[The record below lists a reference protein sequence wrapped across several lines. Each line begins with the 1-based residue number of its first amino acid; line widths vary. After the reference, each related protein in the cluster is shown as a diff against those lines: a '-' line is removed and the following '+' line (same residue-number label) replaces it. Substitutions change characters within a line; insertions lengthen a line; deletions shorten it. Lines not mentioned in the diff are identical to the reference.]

1 MTSVEAGAV
10 PSASGGT
17 IRSTI
22 PARIDRL
29 PWSGFH
35 TKLIIALGVAWILDG
50 LEITVASSVAGILT
64 HSDTLNLTPALAN
77 DLGTPYLAGEILGA
91 LIFGMFSDRWGRRNL
106 FMITLLVYLIG
117 SGLSALTLGSS
128 SGWVIFLFGTRVIA
142 GMGIGG
148 ETAAI
153 NSAID
158 EMIPARFRGRVDIG
172 INGTYWA
179 GAMIGSAA
187 TLLFL
192 NAIPE
197 SVGWRLGFLLGPVLG
212 AFIIYIRRNL
222 PESPRWQIMHGHAA
236 GAEESI
242 SYIEREV
249 EKSGITLEPVDDSLA
264 IEVKP
269 TDQRGYLTLLR
280 MLFTR
285 YPSRSVLGAGL
296 MITQS
301 FLYNAIFFSFTTVLT
316 AFYGVSGGAPLY
328 LLAFSIGNLVGPL
341 VLGPFFDTIGRRQM
355 IGGTYLL
362 SGVLLAIVG
371 VLFNANVLNALSLT
385 ICFAVVFFFA
395 SAGASAA
402 YLTVSEIFPQ
412 EVRAKAI
419 GVFYSISQGAGIVAN
434 LFFGALIGTS
444 KHPPTSGLFV
454 GYLSGAGIMVIG
466 GLIAV
471 FLGVD
476 AAGKSLEDV
485 ATPLSVV
492 QKVTHIESM
501 GKRPPS
507 ARPDPSG

>member
-1 MTSVEAGAV
+1 MTSVETGAV

-50 LEITVASSVAGILT
+50 LEITVASSVAGALT
-64 HSDTLNLTPALAN
+64 HADTLNLTPNIAN

-106 FMITLLVYLIG
+106 FMVTLAVYLVG
-117 SGLSALTLGSS
+117 SGLSALTLGTST
-128 SGWVIFLFGTRVIA
+128 GWVVFLFATRVIA

-158 EMIPARFRGRVDIG
+158 EMIPAKYRGRVDIG

-179 GAMIGSAA
+179 GAMLGSAA

-197 SVGWRLGFLLGPVLG
+197 SVGWRLGFLLGPVVG
-212 AFIIYIRRNL
+212 IFIIYIRRNL
-222 PESPRWQIMHGHAA
+222 PESPRWQIMHGRAE

-242 SYIEREV
+242 AFIEQEV
-249 EKSGITLEPVDDSLA
+249 AKTGVSLPPIDDSQA
-264 IEVKP
+264 IEIQP

-280 MLFTR
+280 MLFAK
-285 YPSRSVLGAGL
+285 YPGRSVLGAGL

-301 FLYNAIFFSFTTVLT
+301 FLYNAIFFSFTTVLA
-316 AFYGVSGGAPLY
+316 AFFGVGGGAPLY
-328 LLAFSIGNLVGPL
+328 LLAFSIGNLIGPL
-341 VLGPFFDTIGRRQM
+341 VLGPLFDTVGRRQM

-362 SGVLLAIVG
+362 SGVLLAVIG
-371 VLFNANVLNALSLT
+371 LLFNAGVLNALSLT
-385 ICFAVVFFFA
+385 IAFAIVFFFA

-402 YLTVSEIFPQ
+402 YLTVSEVFPQ

-419 GVFYSISQGAGIVAN
+419 GVFYSISQGAGIAAN
-434 LFFGALIGTS
+434 LFFGALIGSS

-492 QKVTHIESM
+492 QRVANIESM
-501 GKRPPS
+501 GHRPPS
-507 ARPDPSG
+507 ARPDATG

>member
-1 MTSVEAGAV
+1 MPSV
-10 PSASGGT
+10 GGS

-29 PWSGFH
+29 PWSSFH
-35 TKLIIALGVAWILDG
+35 TRLIIALGVAWILDG

-64 HSDTLNLTPALAN
+64 HSDTLNLTPNIAN

-91 LIFGMFSDRWGRRNL
+91 LIFGMFSDRWGRKNL
-106 FMITLLVYLIG
+106 FMITLAVYLIG
-117 SGLSALTLGSS
+117 SGLSALTLGTST
-128 SGWVIFLFGTRVIA
+128 GWVVFLYATRVIA

-158 EMIPARFRGRVDIG
+158 EMIPARYRGRVDIG

-179 GAMIGSAA
+179 GAMLGSAA

-192 NAIPE
+192 NTIPE
-197 SVGWRLGFLLGPVLG
+197 SVGWRLGFLLGPVVGL
-212 AFIIYIRRNL
+212 FIIYIRRNL
-222 PESPRWQIMHGHAA
+222 PESPRWQIMHGRAE

-242 SYIEREV
+242 TYIEQEV
-249 EKSGITLEPVDDSLA
+249 AKSGVTLPPVDDSLA

-269 TDQRGYLTLLR
+269 TDQRGYLTLLK
-280 MLFTR
+280 MLFTV

-301 FLYNAIFFSFTTVLT
+301 FLYNAIFFSFTTVL
-316 AFYGVSGGAPLY
+316 AAYFGVGGGAPLY
-328 LLAFSIGNLVGPL
+328 LLAFSVGNLIGPL

-362 SGVLLAIVG
+362 SGVLLAVIG
-371 VLFNANVLNALSLT
+371 VLFNTHVLNALSLT
-385 ICFAVVFFFA
+385 IAFAIVFFFA

-402 YLTVSEIFPQ
+402 YLTVSEVFPQ

-419 GVFYSISQGAGIVAN
+419 GVFYSISQGAGIAAN

-454 GYLSGAGIMVIG
+454 GYLSGAGIMVVG

-476 AAGKSLEDV
+476 AAGKSLEEV
-485 ATPLSVV
+485 ATPLSLV
-492 QKVTHIESM
+492 QKVTHIDSM
-501 GKRPPS
+501 GHRPPS
-507 ARPDPSG
+507 ARPDPTD

>member
-1 MTSVEAGAV
+1 
-10 PSASGGT
+10 
-17 IRSTI
+17 
-22 PARIDRL
+22 
-29 PWSGFH
+29 
-35 TKLIIALGVAWILDG
+35 
-50 LEITVASSVAGILT
+50 
-64 HSDTLNLTPALAN
+64 
-77 DLGTPYLAGEILGA
+77 
-91 LIFGMFSDRWGRRNL
+91 
-106 FMITLLVYLIG
+106 
-117 SGLSALTLGSS
+117 
-128 SGWVIFLFGTRVIA
+128 
-142 GMGIGG
+142 
-148 ETAAI
+148 
-153 NSAID
+153 
-158 EMIPARFRGRVDIG
+158 MIPAKYRGRVDIG

-179 GAMIGSAA
+179 GAMLGSAA

-197 SVGWRLGFLLGPVLG
+197 SIGWRLGFLLGPVVG
-212 AFIIYIRRNL
+212 IFIIYIRRNL
-222 PESPRWQIMHGHAA
+222 PESPRWQIMHGREA

-242 SYIEREV
+242 SYIEAEV
-249 EKSGITLEPVDDSLA
+249 AKSGVTLPPIDDDLA

-328 LLAFSIGNLVGPL
+328 LLAFSIGNLIGPL
-341 VLGPFFDTIGRRQM
+341 VLGPLFDTIGRRQM

-362 SGVLLAIVG
+362 AGVLLAIVG
-371 VLFNANVLNALSLT
+371 VLFNSGVLNALGLT
-385 ICFAVVFFFA
+385 IAFAIVFFFA

-492 QKVTHIESM
+492 QRVANIESM
-501 GKRPPS
+501 GHRPPS
-507 ARPDPSG
+507 ARPDATD

>member
-1 MTSVEAGAV
+1 VTSVEAGAV
-10 PSASGGT
+10 PSASGGS

-29 PWSGFH
+29 PWSSFH

-50 LEITVASSVAGILT
+50 LEITVASSVAGALT
-64 HSDTLNLTPALAN
+64 HADTLNLTPNIAN

-106 FMITLLVYLIG
+106 FMITLAVYLVG
-117 SGLSALTLGSS
+117 SGLSALTLGTSA
-128 SGWVIFLFGTRVIA
+128 GWVIFLYGTRVIA

-158 EMIPARFRGRVDIG
+158 EMIPAKYRGRVDIG

-179 GAMIGSAA
+179 GAMLGSAA

-197 SVGWRLGFLLGPVLG
+197 SIGWRLGFLLGPVVG
-212 AFIIYIRRNL
+212 IFIIYIRRNL
-222 PESPRWQIMHGHAA
+222 PESPRWQIMHGREQ

-242 SYIEREV
+242 SYIEQEV
-249 EKSGITLEPVDDSLA
+249 EKTGVALPPIDDSLA

-269 TDQRGYLTLLR
+269 TDQRGYLTLLW
-280 MLFTR
+280 MLFGK
-285 YPSRSVLGAGL
+285 YPGRSVLGAGL

-301 FLYNAIFFSFTTVLT
+301 FLYNAIFFSFTTVLA
-316 AFYGVSGGAPLY
+316 AFYGVGGGAPLY

-341 VLGPFFDTIGRRQM
+341 VLGPLFDTIGRRQM

-362 SGVLLAIVG
+362 SGVLLAIIG
-371 VLFNANVLNALSLT
+371 VLFNTHVLNALSLT
-385 ICFAVVFFFA
+385 ISFAIVFFFA

-402 YLTVSEIFPQ
+402 YLTVSEVFPQ

-419 GVFYSISQGAGIVAN
+419 GVFYSISQAAGILAN

-454 GYLSGAGIMVIG
+454 GYLSGAGIMIIG

-492 QKVTHIESM
+492 QRVANIDSM
-501 GKRPPS
+501 GHRPPS
-507 ARPDPSG
+507 ARPDRTG

>member
-1 MTSVEAGAV
+1 V

-128 SGWVIFLFGTRVIA
+128 TGWVIFHFGTRVIA

-158 EMIPARFRGRVDIG
+158 EMIPAKYRGRVDIG

-179 GAMIGSAA
+179 GAMLGSAA

-197 SVGWRLGFLLGPVLG
+197 SVGWRLGFLLGPVVG
-212 AFIIYIRRNL
+212 IFIIYIRRNL
-222 PESPRWQIMHGHAA
+222 PESPRWQIMHGRAE

-242 SYIEREV
+242 SYIEAEV
-249 EKSGITLEPVDDSLA
+249 AKTGVVLPPIDDSLA

-269 TDQRGYLTLLR
+269 TDQRGYWTLLR
-280 MLFTR
+280 MLISK

-316 AFYGVSGGAPLY
+316 AFFGVSGGAPLY
-328 LLAFSIGNLVGPL
+328 LLAFSIGNLIGPL

-371 VLFNANVLNALSLT
+371 LLFNAGALSALGLT
-385 ICFAVVFFFA
+385 ICFAIVFFFA

-492 QKVTHIESM
+492 KQVANIESM
-501 GKRPPS
+501 GHRPPS
-507 ARPDPSG
+507 ARPDRSD

>member
-1 MTSVEAGAV
+1 
-10 PSASGGT
+10 
-17 IRSTI
+17 
-22 PARIDRL
+22 
-29 PWSGFH
+29 
-35 TKLIIALGVAWILDG
+35 
-50 LEITVASSVAGILT
+50 
-64 HSDTLNLTPALAN
+64 
-77 DLGTPYLAGEILGA
+77 
-91 LIFGMFSDRWGRRNL
+91 MFSDRWGRRNL

-128 SGWVIFLFGTRVIA
+128 TGWVIFLFGTRVIA

-158 EMIPARFRGRVDIG
+158 EMIPARYRGRVDIG
-172 INGTYWA
+172 INGTYWG
-179 GAMIGSAA
+179 GAIIGSGA

-197 SVGWRLGFLLGPVLG
+197 SIGWRLGFLLGPVLG
-212 AFIIYIRRNL
+212 IVHHLHPPQPAGESTLADHARPHGRRGGIDQL
-222 PESPRWQIMHGHAA
+222 HRSGGRQDRRHPAADRRQPRHRGQ
-236 GAEESI
+236 
-242 SYIEREV
+242 
-249 EKSGITLEPVDDSLA
+249 
-264 IEVKP
+264 
-269 TDQRGYLTLLR
+269 TDRPARLLTLLK
-280 MLFTR
+280 MLFAT
-285 YPSRSVLGAGL
+285 YPRRSVLGAGL

-316 AFYGVSGGAPLY
+316 AFFGVSGGAPLY
-328 LLAFSIGNLVGPL
+328 LLAFSIGNLIGPL
-341 VLGPFFDTIGRRQM
+341 VLGPLFDTVGRRQM

-362 SGVLLAIVG
+362 SGVLLIIGAI
-371 VLFNANVLNALSLT
+371 LFNTHVLNALSLT
-385 ICFAVVFFFA
+385 IVFAIVFFFA

-419 GVFYSISQGAGIVAN
+419 GVFYSISQGAGILAN

-454 GYLSGAGIMVIG
+454 GYLSGAGIMIVG

-492 QKVTHIESM
+492 QKVTNIESM
-501 GKRPPS
+501 GHRPPS
-507 ARPDPSG
+507 ARPEPTD

>member
-29 PWSGFH
+29 PWSSFH

-64 HSDTLNLTPALAN
+64 HADTLNLSPALSN

-106 FMITLLVYLIG
+106 FMITLAVYLVG

-158 EMIPARFRGRVDIG
+158 EMIPAKYRGRVDIG

-179 GAMIGSAA
+179 GAMLGSAA

-197 SVGWRLGFLLGPVLG
+197 SVGWRLGFLLGPVVG
-212 AFIIYIRRNL
+212 IFIIYIRRNL
-222 PESPRWQIMHGHAA
+222 PESPRWQIMHGRTE

-242 SYIEREV
+242 SYIEAEV
-249 EKSGITLEPVDDSLA
+249 AKSGVTLPPIDDSLA

-285 YPSRSVLGAGL
+285 YPTRSVLGAGL

-328 LLAFSIGNLVGPL
+328 LLAFSIGNLIGPL
-341 VLGPFFDTIGRRQM
+341 VLGPLFDTIGRRQM

-371 VLFNANVLNALSLT
+371 VLFNTGALNALGLT
-385 ICFAVVFFFA
+385 IAFAIVFFFA

-492 QKVTHIESM
+492 QRVANIESM
-501 GKRPPS
+501 GHRPPS
-507 ARPDPSG
+507 ARPDATD